1 MATFQPINLFAAVAD
16 TPQPSAPVE
25 ADLGWISNARDW
37 LPDDWQPAWDALQ
50 SIPGLA
56 PVLILLTGWVLA
68 KLAQWLMARSMGA
81 LSRRTHTQV
90 DDKIIALLK
99 RPLFLTVFLFFA
111 GVASKSLGL
120 PDGAERLVLKVLLS
134 LVILIWTSAGF
145 GLLHILLE
153 ALSRNRHKYRIITRK
168 TLPLFELVGKIV
180 VVAISAYA
188 LMLIWGIN
196 PTAWL
201 ASAGIIG
208 MAVGFA
214 AKDSLANLFG
224 GIFVIADAPY
234 KVGDFVQLDSGERG
248 RVTQIG
254 LRSTRILS
262 RDDIEITVPNAVMA
276 NSKIINENGGR
287 WEKERIRAKVG
298 VAYGSDVD
306 QVCDILLDIAKHTED
321 LCDTPEPRVRLRG
334 FGASSLDFELLG
346 WISEPVLRG
355 RILHQL
361 YMNIYKRFAAEGIE
375 IPYSKHDI
383 YIKELPADQSGSSGN
398 VSLLEQVPTAAD
410 SSTSHS

>member
-1 MATFQPINLFAAVAD
+1 MSHHLDFLLSLFQSLPFATLVVAKESE
-16 TPQPSAPVE
+16 TGE
-25 ADLGWISNARDW
+25 LGWVSNARDW
-37 LPDDWQPAWDALQ
+37 LPENWQPTWDALQ
-50 SIPGLA
+50 SVPFLA
-56 PVLILLTGWVLA
+56 PALIILLGWLVA
-68 KLAQWLMARSMGA
+68 KTIQWLVVRSLGS

-90 DDKIIALLK
+90 DDQIVAIIK

-111 GVASKSLGL
+111 GVASKSVGL
-120 PDGAERLVLKVLLS
+120 PPGAERIILKILLS
-134 LVILIWTSAGF
+134 AVILVWTSAAF
-145 GLLHILLE
+145 GLLHILLQT
-153 ALSRNRHKYRIITRK
+153 LSRNRHKYRFITRK
-168 TLPLFELVGKIV
+168 TLPLFELVGKII
-180 VVAISAYA
+180 VVAFSAYA

-248 RVTQIG
+248 MVTQIG

-306 QVCDILLDIAKHTED
+306 HVCAVLLDIANETEG
-321 LCDTPEPRVRLRG
+321 LCEHPEPRVRMRG

-346 WISEPVLRG
+346 WITEPVLRG
-355 RILHQL
+355 RILHAL
-361 YMNIYKRFAAEGIE
+361 YMNIYKRFAAEDIE
-375 IPYSKHDI
+375 IPYSKHDV
-383 YIKELPADQSGSSGN
+383 YIKEMPASAPPRTPP
-398 VSLLEQVPTAAD
+398 VD
-410 SSTSHS
+410 SQPYHED

>member
-1 MATFQPINLFAAVAD
+1 MASDQNPLLSILETASGEAD
-16 TPQPSAPVE
+16 APAE
-25 ADLGWISNARDW
+25 ADLGWVSNARDW
-37 LPDDWQPAWDALQ
+37 LPDDWQPAWDTLQ
-50 SIPGLA
+50 SIPMLA
-56 PVLILLTGWVLA
+56 PVIILIIGWALA
-68 KLAQWLMARSMGA
+68 KLAQWLMARSLGS

-99 RPLFLTVFLFFA
+99 RPLFLSVFLFFA
-111 GVASKSLGL
+111 GMASKSLTL
-120 PDGAERLVLKVLLS
+120 PDTAERVVLKALLS
-134 LVILIWTSAGF
+134 LVILVWTSAGF

-188 LMLIWGIN
+188 LMLVWGIN

-248 RVTQIG
+248 MVTQIG
-254 LRSTRILS
+254 LRSTRILT
-262 RDDIEITVPNAVMA
+262 RDDIEITVPNAAMA
-276 NSKIINENGGR
+276 NSKIVNEHGGR
-287 WEKERIRAKVG
+287 WEKSRIRAKVG

-306 QVCDILLDIAKHTED
+306 HVSDVLLDIARQTED

-334 FGASSLDFELLG
+334 FGPSSLDFELLG
-346 WISEPVLRG
+346 WIREPVLRG
-355 RILHQL
+355 RILHDL
-361 YMNIYKRFAAEGIE
+361 YMNIYKRFAKEGIE

-383 YIKELPADQSGSSGN
+383 YIKEMPTKPIEPAAHQGK
-398 VSLLEQVPTAAD
+398 VPSD
-410 SSTSHS
+410 SQAPGKHES

>member
-1 MATFQPINLFAAVAD
+1 MNLPTPTFFLQTEKNQQALSML
-16 TPQPSAPVE
+16 TEWNWMSH
-25 ADLGWISNARDW
+25 ARDW
-37 LPDDWQPAWDALQ
+37 LPENWQGWWDAIQ

-56 PVLILLTGWVLA
+56 PLLLVGIGWLFAILT
-68 KLAQWLMARSMGA
+68 QWLVSRSLGS
-81 LSRRTHTQV
+81 LTRHTRTQV
-90 DDKIIALLK
+90 DDKIIAILK
-99 RPLFLTVFLFFA
+99 RPIFSSVFLFFA
-111 GVASKSLGL
+111 ALASKSLNM
-120 PDGAERLVLKVLLS
+120 PDSAEQIVLKILLS
-134 LVILIWTSAGF
+134 LVILIWTGAAF

-153 ALSRNRHKYRIITRK
+153 TLSRYRHKYRIITRK
-168 TLPLFELVGKIV
+168 TLPLFELVGKII
-180 VVAISAYA
+180 VVAVSAYA
-188 LMLIWGIN
+188 LMLVWGIN

-234 KVGDFVQLDSGERG
+234 KVGDFVQLGSGERG
-248 RVTQIG
+248 MVTQIG

-262 RDDIEITVPNAVMA
+262 RDDIEITVPNAIMA

-306 QVCDILLDIAKHTED
+306 QVCEVLLDIAHHTDGICES
-321 LCDTPEPRVRLRG
+321 PEPRVRMRG
-334 FGASSLDFELLG
+334 FGESSLDFELLG

-355 RILHQL
+355 RILHSL
-361 YMNIYKRFAAEGIE
+361 YMNIYKRFGAEGIE
-375 IPYSKHDI
+375 IPYAKRDI
-383 YIKELPADQSGSSGN
+383 YIKEM
-398 VSLLEQVPTAAD
+398 PTTPGIPTMANTTID
-410 SSTSHS
+410 SHKP

>member
-1 MATFQPINLFAAVAD
+1 MIDHLPEIIGASGQPAPASQPAT
-16 TPQPSAPVE
+16 T
-25 ADLGWISNARDW
+25 DLSWIGNVRDW
-37 LPDDWQPAWDALQ
+37 LPAGWQPAWDAIL
-50 SIPGLA
+50 SVPLLA
-56 PVLILLTGWVLA
+56 PVLILTSGWLLA
-68 KLAQWLMARSMGA
+68 KIIQWAVTRSLGG
-81 LSRRTHTQV
+81 LSQRTRTQV
-90 DDKIIALLK
+90 DDKIVDLVR

-111 GVASKSLGL
+111 GVAGKSVSL
-120 PDGAERLVLKVLLS
+120 PDSAERVLLKTLLS
-134 LVILIWTSAGF
+134 LVILVWTGAAF
-145 GLLHILLE
+145 GLLHVFLE
-153 ALSRNRHKYRIITRK
+153 TLSRNRHKYRIITRK
-168 TLPLFELVGKIV
+168 TLPLFELVGKVIV
-180 VVAISAYA
+180 VAFSAYA
-188 LMLIWGIN
+188 LMLVWGIN

-248 RVTQIG
+248 QVTQIG

-287 WEKERIRAKVG
+287 WDKERIRAKVG

-306 QVCDILLDIAKHTED
+306 HVCKVLLDVARHVD
-321 LCDTPEPRVRLRG
+321 GLCETPEPRVRLRG

-346 WISEPVLRG
+346 WIREPVLRG
-355 RILHQL
+355 RILHEL
-361 YMNIYKRFAAEGIE
+361 HMTIYKRFATEGIE
-375 IPYSKHDI
+375 IPYAKHDV
-383 YIKELPADQSGSSGN
+383 YIKEMPSTEHTPATN
-398 VSLLEQVPTAAD
+398 T
-410 SSTSHS
+410 